1 MPQMRSEGSQG
12 VDHGSVPN
20 TQANPGRDR
29 FEVVLAWKQAS
40 EVHELTLSSIS
51 RSQNYMTLLHFLL
64 LHGFIKCNGPAE
76 HFSAAEAGGPRY
88 LIKIVS

>member
-1 MPQMRSEGSQG
+1 
-12 VDHGSVPN
+12 VPN

-51 RSQNYMTLLHFLL
+51 RSQDYMTLLHFLL
-64 LHGFIKCNGPAE
+64 LHSFIKCNGPAE
-76 HFSAAEAGGPRY
+76 HLSAAEAGGPRY